1 MAFDQTKCAGCI
13 IEGEFTP
20 VRPVGDPDARFMVVT
35 DKPSMAGAKAGR
47 LLAPGAMKVFAG
59 EMLGNGFAQEDFL
72 FYPAC
77 RCPYNEDM
85 LTGRQKTAI
94 HKHCREHMLDQIE
107 EQEPAAIIP
116 LGAAPSTQVFGRGTK
131 ITKVRGLPHNI
142 DEFGASIFPLSSPG
156 LVVAYPQNG
165 PLFAADVQSFA
176 RYVNFDYDASSSSI
190 EHGDYKLV
198 TDLQFLID
206 EDAEL
211 LSFDTETTGLRW
223 YKGGCDVRTYKE
235 ALHKGNPNF
244 NPRFQILTMQFTTKA
259 GTGYMLVWDHPEN
272 PIPET
277 DKPRLR
283 NQLRKLLC
291 KEERI
296 VVGHNTKFDNV
307 AMRTKE
313 GIRFRIGGDTLLM
326 VAMLDENA
334 PEKNLDVMTKIHVPE
349 MAGYADQFNA
359 TVDKSRMWEVSIDM
373 MRGYGCGDTDA
384 AFRLYT
390 KLEDELAADARQ
402 WANYCRIGIPGLNAL
417 SSMET
422 RGMNI
427 DVNHQLPEFQT
438 FMEIEVSRQYNELIE
453 QVPRSIKLKHIDM
466 CKGDVEKALSFG
478 RKDFI
483 KDILFYH
490 QDGFRL
496 KPKVFTKTTKNLPK
510 EKQEPSCSSKDHLPY
525 FFEECP
531 FAFQLA
537 EYIKDERLLNTNVI
551 GFQNKYVVGG
561 KVRPMY
567 SLARTV
573 TGRTSSDDPNGQ
585 NYPKRS
591 KKSKQYR
598 KMFVAPEG
606 YYVCELDL
614 SQAELRIAASM
625 ANDPTMIEIYRQA
638 GDIHTATAL
647 IVMGVT
653 MEQFRLLPK
662 TEQKEARQK
671 AKSVNFGFLYGMGWR
686 KFIVFAKTQYN
697 AIFTEAEAKRVREGF
712 FKKYNRLATWHKNM
726 REFAAEHKFVRS
738 YSGRIRH
745 LPMVDSEEEYIQQ
758 EAMRQGIN
766 SPVQEFGSS
775 LGVMALGRM
784 EEEIDLEYLQIV
796 GFIHDAIVVY
806 VKKEYLDWGLKTVKR
821 YMETNPITE
830 WFGTTM
836 KCPIVADCGFGSN
849 LGEVHELEGFSLD
862 RPFDYGS
869 LRDDEGNLVI
879 EVPRQRTPPNMG
891 ALQRSPYTDPV
902 TDLENESQ
910 ATAVRII
917 RRISNQSRDAGIMA
931 SVAPRRVVRAAP
943 QLRATPVP
951 PKRIIRKPTTKA

>member
-1 MAFDQTKCAGCI
+1 MAFDQSKCEGCPI
-13 IEGEFTP
+13 DGECQPSRTIGP
-20 VRPVGDPDARFMVVT
+20 EDARFMIVT
-35 DKPSMAGAKAGR
+35 DKPSIAGGKAGR
-47 LLAPGAMKVFAG
+47 LIAPGAMKVFAN
-59 EMLGNGFAQEDFL
+59 EVTKNGFAQEDFL
-72 FYPAC
+72 FYPSC

-85 LTGRQKTAI
+85 YTGKQKSAI
-94 HKHCREHMLDQIE
+94 HKHCRVHLLDQIA
-107 EQEPAAIIP
+107 EQQPAAIIP
-116 LGAAPSTQVFGRGTK
+116 LGAAPATQVFGRGTQ
-131 ITKVRGLPHNI
+131 ITKVRGLPHQV
-142 DEFGASIFPLSSPG
+142 DEFNSPIFPLSSPG
-156 LVVAYPQNG
+156 MVVAYPQNG

-176 RYVNFDYDASSSSI
+176 RFVNFDYDAASSSI
-190 EHGDYKLV
+190 EHGDYKII

-223 YKGGCDVRTYKE
+223 YKGGCDVRTYRPE
-235 ALHKGNPNF
+235 LHKGNPNF
-244 NPRFQILTMQFTTKA
+244 DPRFQILTMQFTTKA

-272 PIPET
+272 PIPEA

-291 KEERI
+291 KPERV

-359 TVDKSRMWEVSIDM
+359 TVDKSRMWEVPLNE

-384 AFRLYT
+384 DFRLYER
-390 KLEDELAADARQ
+390 LEDKLAEDPKQ

-427 DVNHQLPEFQT
+427 DTVEQLPEFKS
-438 FMEIEVSRQYNELIE
+438 FMQIEVERQFNELIA
-453 QVPRSIKLKHIDM
+453 QVPRSIKRKHIDM
-466 CKGDVEKALSFG
+466 MKGDVEAALSFG

-483 KDILFYH
+483 KDILFRH
-490 QDGFRL
+490 PDGFKL

-510 EKQEPSCSSKDHLPY
+510 HLQEPSCSSKDHLPY
-525 FFEECP
+525 FFEDCP
-531 FAFQLA
+531 FTFQLA
-537 EYIKDERLLNTNVI
+537 EYIKDERLLNTNVV
-551 GFQNKYVVGG
+551 GFENKYVVGG
-561 KVRPMY
+561 KVRPTY
-567 SLARTV
+567 SLSRTV

-598 KMFVAPEG
+598 KMFVAPPG
-606 YYVCELDL
+606 YFVCELDL

-625 ANDPTMIEIYRQA
+625 ANDPTMLEIYRQA

-647 IVMGVT
+647 IVMGMT

-662 TEQKEARQK
+662 AEQKIGRQK

-686 KFIVFAKTQYN
+686 KFIVFAKTQYGVE
-697 AIFTEAEAKRVREGF
+697 FTEKEAKRIRADF
-712 FKKYNRLATWHKNM
+712 FKKYNRLPMWHERT

-738 YSGRIRH
+738 YSGRVRH

-784 EEEIDLEYLQIV
+784 EEQIDPEYLQIV

-806 VKKEYLDWGLKTVKR
+806 VKKEYLDWGLKTVKH
-821 YMETNPITE
+821 YMESNPITE
-830 WFGTTM
+830 WFGSTM
-836 KCPIVADCGFGSN
+836 KCPIIADCGFGLN
-849 LGEVHELEGFSLD
+849 LGEVHELEGFTLD
-862 RPFDYGS
+862 TQFDYGS
-869 LRDDEGNLVI
+869 LRDDEGRLLVD
-879 EVPRQRTPPNMG
+879 VPPQRIPPNQG
-891 ALQRSPYTDPV
+891 ALQRSPYTDPDV
-902 TDLENESQ
+902 DLEDEDAR
-910 ATAVRII
+910 ATA
-917 RRISNQSRDAGIMA
+917 G
-931 SVAPRRVVRAAP
+931 RVVRRIMRTAGDTPVVTPKRIVRSAP
-943 QLRATPVP
+943 QVRATPTP
-951 PKRIIRKPTTKA
+951 MKRIIRSSTSKV